1 MIQGCVELC
10 SVYVDLNFGVTSI
23 GPQCSY
29 NHCQITALHLQQMS
43 SVTVEALG
51 CSASNLTVFSGESP
65 ITNPFLRQIVFR
77 WRMPEVQLV
86 SWRAFWEFTFLC
98 CKHVTTVELTGDG
111 NSDEVFVTYVPSS
124 WAQYCDERVSVC
136 VCISRELFVQSYT
149 KFFCA
154 RYLWPWLGPPLVAMQ
169 YVTSSFMDDVVF
181 SHNGPYNSM
190 LVLLQWCHCTV
201 LVASCLKRRLVLRL
215 EVRWVH
221 PASSSRGGVCVATL
235 PCLWNQLQF
244 LVLSL
249 APVSL
254 HLLLLSSC
262 LSPSIH
268 HSCHL

>member
-10 SVYVDLNFGVTSI
+10 SVYVDLNFGITSI
-23 GPQCSY
+23 RPQCSY

-51 CSASNLTVFSGESP
+51 CSSSNLTVFSGESP

-136 VCISRELFVQSYT
+136 VCISPELFVHLIPNFLCT
-149 KFFCA
+149 LPMT
-154 RYLWPWLGPPLVAMQ
+154 RG
-169 YVTSSFMDDVVF
+169 
-181 SHNGPYNSM
+181 
-190 LVLLQWCHCTV
+190 LVLLW
-201 LVASCLKRRLVLRL
+201 RRCNTLLLVL
-215 EVRWVH
+215 WMT
-221 PASSSRGGVCVATL
+221 SC
-235 PCLWNQLQF
+235 F
-244 LVLSL
+244 LIMGHI
-249 APVSL
+249 AA
-254 HLLLLSSC
+254 C
-262 LSPSIH
+262 
-268 HSCHL
+268 